1 MSKMNVDDP
10 KLTAYALDELDEAER
25 SAIAGATADSPEM
38 QRFVADTQ
46 DLARALRSQYRLE
59 LQRGLVAPEKL
70 RTFHGDTFWPNA
82 GPLAIAAFIA
92 ILAVI
97 GAVMFSGNESHISQ
111 LSRSNLPSPLA
122 MERSQPNQFAPVE
135 AEDAARPSQNE
146 KFEADA
152 GPYAFTGERPFVSV
166 RTRPRSSVPL
176 VVNSASYLDVRR
188 SIDAGLLPPRESVR
202 IEGMINHFSYEYPQ
216 PTTGE
221 PISLNLD
228 VVTCPWEPTHRL
240 VRIGLKGHQNVPVRA
255 DSKIEVE
262 FNPRRVASY
271 RLIGYDR
278 QKTETQNSNEDDVGS
293 HPMAAGYTL
302 TTFYEVVPLKRVGT
316 VAHTQMAN
324 VAGEA
329 SEPLLTAKLQLN
341 TRGIDAAV
349 GLIQRTLS
357 DTGFDFAAAPS
368 DLKFAAAVAGFGMI
382 MRDSEYKGNATIQQV
397 LEWAEEGKGADINGY
412 RAEFIELVRRAQ
424 TLKRS

>member
-1 MSKMNVDDP
+1 MNVDDP
-10 KLTAYALDELDEAER
+10 KVTAYALDELDESER
-25 SAIAGATADSPEM
+25 SAIARATADSPEM

-82 GPLAIAAFIA
+82 GPLAIAALIA
-92 ILAVI
+92 VLAVV
-97 GAVMFSGNESHISQ
+97 GAVMFSGNESRISARSGSS
-111 LSRSNLPSPLA
+111 LSRPLA
-122 MERSQPNQFAPVE
+122 MERAQPNQFAPVE

-166 RTRPRSSVPL
+166 MSRPRASVPL

-188 SIDAGLLPPRESVR
+188 SIDSGLLPPRESVR
-202 IEGMINHFSYEYPQ
+202 IEGMINHFPYEYPQ
-216 PTTGE
+216 STVDGPF
-221 PISLNLD
+221 SLNLD
-228 VVTCPWEPTHRL
+228 VVTCPWEPAHRL
-240 VRIGLKGHQNVPVRA
+240 VRIGLKGHQDLAVRA
-255 DSKIEVE
+255 DSRIEVE

-278 QKTETQNSNEDDVGS
+278 QKNETQNSNEDNGGS
-293 HPMAAGYTL
+293 HPLAAGYTL
-302 TTFYEVVPLKRVGT
+302 TTLYEVVPLKRGGT
-316 VAHTQMAN
+316 APHTQMPT
-324 VAGEA
+324 VAEEA
-329 SEPLLTAKLQLN
+329 SEPLLTAKLQLK
-341 TRGIDAAV
+341 TRGNDAAV
-349 GLIQRTLS
+349 GLIQRALS
-357 DTGFDFAAAPS
+357 DSGFDFAAAPS